1 MRAPGRILSLLLAAA
16 WLPSAPLRPANNAS
30 AGAAQWLNVLGS
42 GARET
47 ALGGAL
53 AADGGSLDSLG
64 VNPAGLAGLAAPQA
78 SFTHN
83 SWIGDSSVDH
93 VALGYSPLPGSAVA
107 IGLDYVNFGSV
118 DLYSI
123 DSSGQPQPA
132 GQAQPTASQASLSWA
147 QPLGWGLDAGASAKW
162 LNQTLA
168 GQSSVAGAA
177 DLGLRYQAPGRA
189 WSLGGGVLN
198 VGTSLFGSPLPT
210 ETRLGA
216 AGAWGPLDLDL
227 DLRWVPVDQ
236 DGPQALA
243 GLEYRPLSA
252 LVLRGG
258 YRLANADAVSG
269 PSLGFGLSWGWA
281 RLDYAFDMA
290 GGLASTQQFS
300 LSAVLPQAVP
310 ATAPASAAV
319 ETPGSDDP
327 DALAAHLVE
336 ALQSQD
342 EAQQRLRNVLQ
353 QIAQKGPDA
362 TQDAGRAVRERRLH
376 DAVYQGQFDSAA
388 QDAQA
393 MIALDPKNADAYVA
407 LGILDWHRGR
417 VDECLANLRQALA
430 LDPSRD
436 YLKAIIQRT
445 EAK

>member
-1 MRAPGRILSLLLAAA
+1 MSKPRANPGLCLAAA
-16 WLPSAPLRPANNAS
+16 CLLAGGLHAANNAS

-64 VNPAGLAGLAAPQA
+64 INPAGLAGLAAPQA

-107 IGLDYVNFGSV
+107 VGLDYVNFGSV

-123 DSSGQPQPA
+123 DSAGLPQPA

-147 QPLGWGLDAGASAKW
+147 QPLAWGLDAGASAKW

-177 DLGLRYQAPGRA
+177 DLGLRYHAPGQG

-198 VGTSLFGSPLPT
+198 LGTSLFGSPLPT

-216 AGAWGPLDLDL
+216 AGAWGPVGLDV

-243 GLEYRPLSA
+243 GLEYRPLDA

-269 PSLGFGLSWGWA
+269 PSVGFGIHWGWA

-300 LSAVLPQAVP
+300 LSAVLPQAAP
-310 ATAPASAAV
+310 AAASAAV
-319 ETPGSDDP
+319 ESPASDDP
-327 DALAAHLVE
+327 DALAARLVD

-342 EAQQRLRNVLQ
+342 EAQQRLRGVLL

-417 VDECLANLRQALA
+417 VDECLANLRKALA

-445 EAK
+445 EGK